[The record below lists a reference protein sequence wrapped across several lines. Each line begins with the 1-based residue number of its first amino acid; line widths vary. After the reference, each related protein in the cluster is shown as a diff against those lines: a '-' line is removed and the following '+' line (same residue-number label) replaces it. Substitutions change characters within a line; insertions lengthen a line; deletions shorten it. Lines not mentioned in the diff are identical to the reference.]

1 MYFCFGLSK
10 LKSQQILFSIFLLF
24 TEPVYGIKPFPTP
37 DDSLYHFIPSKQYG
51 EQHPD
56 EQYD

>member
-1 MYFCFGLSK
+1 MSGLVISLMFSKFGVG
-10 LKSQQILFSIFLLF
+10 FFLF

-51 EQHPD
+51 AQHHN